1 MRRYPTACLFATA
14 VLCLVLGLGHG
25 AASAADL
32 SGDSRNDSPILPT
45 DDQFNT
51 LSRDEVQN
59 ILNQLNVVPPPDA
72 NTKTELRRVI
82 RKVEL
87 FRIDPKNGNNPFNV
101 EDPIDNATV
110 NGIVQQVAVDDLN
123 NDAGGNNNGAG
134 LDACIGQTIQGQ
146 LSPTAPPDL
155 RFVNMVVDPVT
166 LDCQIFAGQSVD
178 GAFLI
183 FQYSPGDLDLTVQGD
198 ENVFV
203 FADATVP
210 VWRIID
216 PVGGAVS
223 INPLVAA
230 QTVRIVLQANNG
242 VIVEGTFTL
251 TPIGFTE
258 FSVTVVN
265 LVVQ

>member
-1 MRRYPTACLFATA
+1 MSIRNWA
-14 VLCLVLGLGHG
+14 LVLGL
-25 AASAADL
+25 ALPLASPHAADL

-51 LSRDEVQN
+51 LKRDEVQQ
-59 ILNQLNVVPPPDA
+59 ILDKLNVVPPPDV

-82 RKVEL
+82 TQVEL
-87 FRIDPKNGNNPFNV
+87 FRIDPKNGNNPFNS

-123 NDAGGNNNGAG
+123 NNNGNNNADGLAG
-134 LDACIGQTIQGQ
+134 CIGQTIQGQ

-155 RFVNMVVDPVT
+155 RFVNMTVDPVT
-166 LDCQIFAGQSVD
+166 LDCVIFAGQSVD

-183 FQYSPGDLDLTVQGD
+183 FQYSPGALDLTIAGD
-198 ENVFV
+198 ENVFA

-210 VWRIID
+210 IWRVID
-216 PVGGAVS
+216 PAGGALSVS
-223 INPLVAA
+223 PFVAA
-230 QTVRIVLQANNG
+230 QTVRILLQANNG

-251 TPIGFTE
+251 TPIGITE

>member
-1 MRRYPTACLFATA
+1 MRHQATA
-14 VLCLVLGLGHG
+14 RALAVVGLLLGLAVGG
-25 AASAADL
+25 AGAADL

-51 LSRDEVQN
+51 LSRDEVQQ
-59 ILNQLNVVPPPDA
+59 ILNKLNVVPPPDA

-82 RKVEL
+82 TKVEL

-123 NDAGGNNNGAG
+123 NNDDGGNNNGAG
-134 LDACIGQTIQGQ
+134 LDACIGQTVQGQ

-166 LDCQIFAGQSVD
+166 LDCQIFGGQSVD

-183 FQYSPGDLDLTVQGD
+183 FQYSPGALDLTVQGD
-198 ENVFV
+198 ETVTIFP
-203 FADATVP
+203 DATVP

-216 PVGGAVS
+216 PAGGFVF
-223 INPLVAA
+223 INPFVAA

-251 TPIGFTE
+251 VPIGFTE